1 MNLLL
6 IETSGLEASLAV
18 ADDSGVRL
26 ERRLDTAGQ
35 RNARLLIPAVD
46 ELLSELNWKP
56 TEVDV
61 IAVSVGPGSFTGLRV
76 GIVFAKTFAWVNNA
90 RLVAVDTLQG
100 IAQRLFPTRNTVIA
114 VSDAQRGDVF
124 VNSYQGNHLAT
135 AVGEVH
141 IEPLE
146 TVLADVASTKVGIL
160 TGPAIGRF
168 ADRIPANL
176 EVAPP
181 ERQSPLAS
189 SLLPMTRQK
198 IDTQDWEDPDT
209 LEPLYLRRSYAE
221 EKNDAQ

>member
-18 ADDSGVRL
+18 ADDSGVQL

-46 ELLSELNWKP
+46 ELLRELNWQP

-100 IAQRLFPTRNTVIA
+100 IAQRLFPTPNTVIA

-124 VNSYQGNHLAT
+124 VNSYQGSHLAT

-146 TVLADVASTKVGIL
+146 AVLADVASMKVGIL

-168 ADRIPANL
+168 GDRIPASL
-176 EVAPP
+176 KIAPP
-181 ERQSPLAS
+181 DRQAPLAS

-221 EKNDAQ
+221 EKNAAQ